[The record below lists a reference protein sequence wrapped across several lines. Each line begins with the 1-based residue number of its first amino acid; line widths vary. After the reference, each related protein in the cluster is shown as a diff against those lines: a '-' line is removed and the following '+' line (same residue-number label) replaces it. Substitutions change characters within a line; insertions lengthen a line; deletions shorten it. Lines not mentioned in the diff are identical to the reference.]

1 MTDEESENIKQENG
15 PETVG
20 DILRAARERHNLE
33 LQAVADQLHLRP
45 SIIRAIEEGDYQSLP
60 GELFLKGY
68 VRSYARLT
76 DQDGDDLVMR
86 LDRELVPLRR
96 EEQQKEPSPTEVIQI
111 RKERRRRI
119 VGTLITLVTVAI
131 VGWVLM
137 FYGPWIAEETV
148 DLIDETGEQ
157 GAEQQEAEQQ
167 EAPDATEADNNASDE
182 EPGST
187 SSPEEPEQ
195 QESEGD
201 EPSGSSQTSMAPVEV
216 VDVAESGGQQTSES
230 SSPETSALETVSLKI
245 SFNDACWVE
254 VVNGE
259 GERVIVTLAEAGRD
273 IEYEGPGPL
282 EVLLGNVDAVA
293 GISFKGQ
300 PIDIGD
306 YPVRSGRTQFVL
318 GASNGTS

>member
-1 MTDEESENIKQENG
+1 MTDEESENTKQENG

-20 DILRAARERHNLE
+20 ETLRAARERHNLE

-45 SIIRAIEEGDYQSLP
+45 SIIRAIEEGDYQSMP

-76 DQDGDDLVMR
+76 EQDGDDLVMR
-86 LDRELVPLRR
+86 LDRELAPLRR
-96 EEQQKEPSPTEVIQI
+96 EEQQKEPSTTEIIQL
-111 RKERRRRI
+111 RKERRRRV
-119 VGTLITLVTVAI
+119 VGTLIALVAALI
-131 VGWVLM
+131 VGWVLL
-137 FYGPWIAEETV
+137 FYGPWIADETG

-157 GAEQQEAEQQ
+157 GAEQGESPAATEPDGDTSDEDAGSTPASEEAEP
-167 EAPDATEADNNASDE
+167 EGPEGDASTE
-182 EPGST
+182 
-187 SSPEEPEQ
+187 SSP
-195 QESEGD
+195 
-201 EPSGSSQTSMAPVEV
+201 TSMAPVPV
-216 VDVAESGGQQTSES
+216 VDAPEERGQQQTNES
-230 SSPETSALETVSLKI
+230 SPRETSALETVSLVI

-293 GISFKGQ
+293 GIRFKGE
-300 PIDIGD
+300 PIDLED
-306 YPVRSGRTQFVL
+306 YPVRAGRTQFVL